1 MARAGCA
8 EVSVGFESG
17 SELVLSSMNKRF
29 KPEDVMRACKLLSEN
44 GIRRMG
50 FLMLGG
56 PGETKESVLA
66 SLAFADSLE
75 LDALKITVGIRIYP
89 AYRPC
94 GSGSARR
101 SHSP

>member
-1 MARAGCA
+1 
-8 EVSVGFESG
+8 
-17 SELVLSSMNKRF
+17 
-29 KPEDVMRACKLLSEN
+29 
-44 GIRRMG
+44 MG

-89 AYRPC
+89 HTALADQAA
-94 GSGSARR
+94 ARR